1 MLLLDKIKNYHIIL
15 ASQSPRRH
23 FLLKEAHIPYTTSS
37 LHEVDEHYPDG
48 LNKFQIPVYLAELK
62 SKSFSGTLDNNSI
75 LITAD
80 TIVWI
85 NNHVI
90 NKPNDRED
98 AIKILKTLS
107 GNMHEV
113 ITGVCIRS
121 ADKSVSFHSHS
132 KVYFRELSEEE
143 IQYYIDNYKPYD
155 KAGAYGIQEWI
166 GYIGINEIT
175 GSFFNVMGLPV
186 QQLYQELDN
195 FIKDF

>member
-1 MLLLDKIKNYHIIL
+1 MILLDKIKDYHIIL

-23 FLLKEAHIPYTTSS
+23 FLLKEAGIHYTVSS
-37 LHEVDEHYPDG
+37 LHKVDESYPEG
-48 LNKFQIPVYLAELK
+48 LDKFQIPVYLAELK
-62 SKSFSGTLDNNSI
+62 SKAFSGKLEEKDI

-90 NKPNDRED
+90 NKPADRED
-98 AIKILKTLS
+98 AIRILKILS

-113 ITGVCIRS
+113 ITGVCIRRIN
-121 ADKSVSFHSHS
+121 KSFSFYSHS
-132 KVYFRELSEEE
+132 KVYFRELAEEE
-143 IQYYIDNYKPYD
+143 IHYYIDQYKPYD

-166 GYIGINEIT
+166 GYIGIKEIT